1 MKPITYNKQ
10 YLNNADKNAVKNVIN
25 QKFLTNGNSVKKFE
39 NKLEYKEK
47 KVSNYLNNL
56 ILFLALISFE

>member
-25 QKFLTNGNSVKKFE
+25 QKFLTNGNNVKKFE
-39 NKLEYKEK
+39 KKLK
-47 KVSNYLNNL
+47 KFFDVKYCTTFNIFSL
-56 ILFLALISFE
+56 SEMM